1 MHRRGVLRLSYQR
14 LRHIFQVLHRHHSKD
29 QTFLNLISET
39 MADNAPWRC
48 LGCKQLRKHSA
59 NHCHVCQQPWQVAMD
74 RTYVHQPGGQK
85 SQEMYASGWNYNQ
98 GWEGQQ
104 NWGGRDRSQ
113 SRTHTPKKGRKPKGA
128 KTPRNNGPGE
138 GKGVPMMP
146 FPAAPS
152 FGKGQPLPPPP
163 MPWPGYSGIPQPMM
177 MQPPMQPMTTPVPT
191 MPQHPAPP
199 QLAQM
204 MAPVAPPFSAPPP
217 PQTSMSSEQMEFIEM
232 ARARQS
238 ELPADMRHQMQKMA
252 KKEGARATKDLHS
265 AVKQL
270 GIARAEVEE
279 AIQARINLI
288 ASWKNFLSEAVKTW
302 QDYTV
307 LFQTQER
314 GLQARIQE
322 AQENFAQAKIQAA
335 ESQAVAGKLTIEIKD
350 EDDDFTEGQE
360 TTNLS
365 AGKINEGLATLS
377 ASLQQMKE
385 QADAIVVEENAAKRQ
400 RTSHQ
405 GDQAMDV
412 GGLADSNASSKPPF
426 ASPGCP

>member
-1 MHRRGVLRLSYQR
+1 
-14 LRHIFQVLHRHHSKD
+14 
-29 QTFLNLISET
+29 
-39 MADNAPWRC
+39 
-48 LGCKQLRKHSA
+48 
-59 NHCHVCQQPWQVAMD
+59 MD
-74 RTYVHQPGGQK
+74 RTYIHQPGGQK
-85 SQEMYASGWNYNQ
+85 SQEAYASSWNYNQ
-98 GWEGQQ
+98 GWEGHQ

-128 KTPRNNGPGE
+128 KTPRNNASGE
-138 GKGVPMMP
+138 GKGAPMLP

-163 MPWPGYSGIPQPMM
+163 MPWPGYAGMAQPIM
-177 MQPPMQPMTTPVPT
+177 MQTPMQPMPAPMQSVP
-191 MPQHPAPP
+191 QQQAPP

-217 PQTSMSSEQMEFIEM
+217 PQASMSSEQMEFIEM

-322 AQENFAQAKIQAA
+322 AQENFTQAKIQAE

-360 TTNLS
+360 KTDRS

-405 GDQAMDV
+405 GDQAMEV
-412 GGLADSNASSKPPF
+412 GDLADSKESSRQPF

>member
-1 MHRRGVLRLSYQR
+1 
-14 LRHIFQVLHRHHSKD
+14 
-29 QTFLNLISET
+29 
-39 MADNAPWRC
+39 
-48 LGCKQLRKHSA
+48 
-59 NHCHVCQQPWQVAMD
+59 
-74 RTYVHQPGGQK
+74 
-85 SQEMYASGWNYNQ
+85 
-98 GWEGQQ
+98 
-104 NWGGRDRSQ
+104 
-113 SRTHTPKKGRKPKGA
+113 
-128 KTPRNNGPGE
+128 
-138 GKGVPMMP
+138 
-146 FPAAPS
+146 
-152 FGKGQPLPPPP
+152 
-163 MPWPGYSGIPQPMM
+163 MPWPGYTGMAQMAQPMM
-177 MQPPMQPMTTPVPT
+177 MQPPMQPMTAPMPPVA
-191 MPQHPAPP
+191 QHQAPP

-204 MAPVAPPFSAPPP
+204 MAPVAPPFSAPAP
-217 PQTSMSSEQMEFIEM
+217 PQASMSSEQMEFIEM

-288 ASWKNFLSEAVKTW
+288 ASWKNVLSEAVKTW

-322 AQENFAQAKIQAA
+322 AQESFAQAKSQAA
-335 ESQAVAGKLTIEIKD
+335 ESQVVAGKLTIEIKD
-350 EDDDFTEGQE
+350 EDDDPAEGQE
-360 TTNLS
+360 SANLS

-400 RTSHQ
+400 RTSQH
-405 GDQAMDV
+405 GEQAMEV
-412 GGLADSNASSKPPF
+412 GELADSNTSSKPPF

>member
-1 MHRRGVLRLSYQR
+1 MS
-14 LRHIFQVLHRHHSKD
+14 S
-29 QTFLNLISET
+29 
-39 MADNAPWRC
+39 
-48 LGCKQLRKHSA
+48 
-59 NHCHVCQQPWQVAMD
+59 
-74 RTYVHQPGGQK
+74 
-85 SQEMYASGWNYNQ
+85 
-98 GWEGQQ
+98 
-104 NWGGRDRSQ
+104 
-113 SRTHTPKKGRKPKGA
+113 
-128 KTPRNNGPGE
+128 
-138 GKGVPMMP
+138 
-146 FPAAPS
+146 FPAVPG
-152 FGKGQPLPPPP
+152 FGKGPPLPPPT
-163 MPWPGYSGIPQPMM
+163 MPWPGYSGMTQPM
-177 MQPPMQPMTTPVPT
+177 MQPPMPPMQPMQN
-191 MPQHPAPP
+191 MPMQIPPHQPPP

-204 MAPVAPPFSAPPP
+204 MAPVAPTFSAPQP
-217 PQTSMSSEQMEFIEM
+217 PQTTMSSEQMEFIEM

-238 ELPADMRHQMQKMA
+238 ELPADMRHQMQKMS
-252 KKEGARATKDLHS
+252 KKEGAKATKDLHS

-270 GIARAEVEE
+270 GIARSEVEE

-350 EDDDFTEGQE
+350 EDEDLVEGQE
-360 TTNLS
+360 STDLS
-365 AGKINEGLATLS
+365 SGKINEGLATLS

-400 RTSHQ
+400 RTADSRT
-405 GDQAMDV
+405 GDQAM
-412 GGLADSNASSKPPF
+412 GDSEASAKPPF

>member
-1 MHRRGVLRLSYQR
+1 
-14 LRHIFQVLHRHHSKD
+14 
-29 QTFLNLISET
+29 
-39 MADNAPWRC
+39 
-48 LGCKQLRKHSA
+48 
-59 NHCHVCQQPWQVAMD
+59 
-74 RTYVHQPGGQK
+74 
-85 SQEMYASGWNYNQ
+85 
-98 GWEGQQ
+98 
-104 NWGGRDRSQ
+104 
-113 SRTHTPKKGRKPKGA
+113 
-128 KTPRNNGPGE
+128 
-138 GKGVPMMP
+138 MMP
-146 FPAAPS
+146 FPTAPS

-163 MPWPGYSGIPQPMM
+163 MPWPGYAGMNQPIM
-177 MQPPMQPMTTPVPT
+177 MQPPMQPIQPMQPMPASI
-191 MPQHPAPP
+191 PQHQPPP

-204 MAPVAPPFSAPPP
+204 MAPVAPTFSAPSP
-217 PQTSMSSEQMEFIEM
+217 PQTSVSSAQMEFIEI
-232 ARARQS
+232 ARARQA

-288 ASWKNFLSEAVKTW
+288 ASWKNFLTEAVKTW

-350 EDDDFTEGQE
+350 EDDDLVDGQE
-360 TTNLS
+360 TTDLS

-400 RTSHQ
+400 RTAASQ
-405 GDQAMDV
+405 LGDQVMEV
-412 GGLADSNASSKPPF
+412 GVPAGSKASSKPPF